1 MLDELYYLI
10 KHANFSYTDVLKMP
24 VYERKYF
31 IDKMVKEFETRKE
44 AMETAKSKRNI

>member
-10 KHANFSYTDVLKMP
+10 KHANFSYNDVMKMP

-31 IDKMVKEFETRKE
+31 VDKMVNEFEKRQE
-44 AMETAKSKRNI
+44 AIETAKSKRNT